1 MVGSQ
6 ASAHTVS
13 TKCLSVKWFSTKSH
27 GAIEAVV
34 THLQIHHEAIQLP
47 GLEKG
52 EHGLE
57 SDISKLFFFVID
69 GKA

>member
-1 MVGSQ
+1 
-6 ASAHTVS
+6 
-13 TKCLSVKWFSTKSH
+13 
-27 GAIEAVV
+27 VV

-57 SDISKLFFFVID
+57 SDISKLFFSSSLTARH
-69 GKA
+69 K